1 MFFLALIAILLL
13 GIVSFGLLK
22 LLSKTISNQRS
33 QSRQEPE
40 TTPSGVNPQ
49 PDGDEQLATIS
60 HKIDEYHNQDTKRSK
75 GNRIENQMYILWGL
89 ALTTGSVAIAMLGIP
104 NTSWI
109 VVIIDA
115 IIAFCF
121 LGLGFWAFARLR
133 KYKKWNWRDPWSD
146 KDC

>member
-13 GIVSFGLLK
+13 GVISFGLLK
-22 LLSKTISNQRS
+22 LLSRSISNQRNES
-33 QSRQEPE
+33 GQELK
-40 TTPSGVNPQ
+40 TTPSGVNPE
-49 PDGDEQLATIS
+49 PDGDEQLAALIN
-60 HKIDEYHNQDTKRSK
+60 KIDEYHNQDTKRSK

-104 NTSWI
+104 NTSLI

-115 IIAFCF
+115 IIAFGF

-146 KDC
+146 KDY